1 MTKIYEV
8 NKPMGINKIKIK
20 IKLIKPYLVPFTLRG
35 FFKLHK
41 IFGLLGATW
50 GSFFY
55 YAAQKIWAVWEYSWE
70 NVFQD
75 AWKNRGIF
83 GILSLPG
90 KIMKVENFKCLP
102 KKNWALLKT
111 SHAQKVLG
119 ILGTFWWG
127 LIILGTL

>member
-41 IFGLLGATW
+41 FFGLLGASW

-55 YAAQKIWAVWEYSWE
+55 AAQNIWAFWEYSRE
-70 NVFQD
+70 IFFQD
-75 AWKNRGIF
+75 A
-83 GILSLPG
+83 
-90 KIMKVENFKCLP
+90 
-102 KKNWALLKT
+102 
-111 SHAQKVLG
+111 
-119 ILGTFWWG
+119 
-127 LIILGTL
+127 